1 MSRVQVSRVVIP
13 RLVKDAYE
21 LEILESGTL
30 GSTFDPTI
38 TTSISTSVIW
48 LCSNGYSTTTT
59 GTSHA
64 LSYVLP
70 DAGLHRWTVRCAAG
84 LDKITVCD
92 CSTDALCGK
101 LADFRKITRVQNLSL
116 YSDPLLTGDLS
127 SLSAMTGMQ
136 TLYMYSDPLLTG
148 DLSSLSAM
156 ILMQNLSLRSDPL
169 LTGDLSSLS
178 AMTGMKNLYMYSDP
192 LLTGDLSSLSA
203 MTGMQNLSLYSDP
216 LLTGDLSSLSAMTGL
231 QTLSLYSDPLLTGDL
246 SSLSAMTGMKNLYLY
261 SDPLIG
267 SASVASLVAIQDIR
281 IYDLGWLAAD
291 VDIVLLSISDAIH
304 ADVNHFTYA
313 TPSLQI
319 GGTNEAPGGTAAA
332 ATTSPLVTPGSGNS
346 DSDWEWDAVAGKHK
360 ALTGMAAIY
369 IMRNNTGHVWTVT
382 ATGVA

>member
-116 YSDPLLTGDLS
+116 Y
-127 SLSAMTGMQ
+127 
-136 TLYMYSDPLLTG
+136 
-148 DLSSLSAM
+148 
-156 ILMQNLSLRSDPL
+156 SDPL